1 VSWTYYLQS
10 YYNYLR
16 LEKGLSTNTLS
27 AYRNDITR
35 YLHYMEQERGIADP
49 KLITLE
55 TIREFLQY
63 LSETYSLNDLSQA
76 RNISSIRSFH
86 LFLLQ
91 ESYTQSNPAEFIDL
105 PKITRKLPEVLSV
118 DEIDAIFA
126 ACDMSDPLGRRN
138 RTMLELLYSS
148 GLRVSELVNLRMNH
162 IFLNEGIVR
171 VIGKG
176 NKERLVPLGESAKT
190 QIEHYLHDRLQ
201 QATQKDGEGILF
213 LNRRGSRLTRNMVF
227 MIIKKLCDQAGIEK
241 CVSPHTFR
249 HSFATHMIEG
259 GADLLAV
266 KEMLG
271 HESVTTTEIYLHMDG
286 NYLRQVH
293 AEFHPRG

>member
-1 VSWTYYLQS
+1 
-10 YYNYLR
+10 
-16 LEKGLSTNTLS
+16 
-27 AYRNDITR
+27 
-35 YLHYMEQERGIADP
+35 MEQERGIADP

-55 TIREFLQY
+55 TIRAFLQY

-91 ESYTQSNPAEFIDL
+91 ESYTQSNPAELIDL
-105 PKITRKLPEVLSV
+105 PKITRKLPEVLSI

-176 NKERLVPLGESAKT
+176 NKERLVPLGDSAKT
-190 QIEHYLHDRLQ
+190 QIENYLQDRLQ

>member
-1 VSWTYYLQS
+1 
-10 YYNYLR
+10 
-16 LEKGLSTNTLS
+16 
-27 AYRNDITR
+27 
-35 YLHYMEQERGIADP
+35 
-49 KLITLE
+49 
-55 TIREFLQY
+55 
-63 LSETYSLNDLSQA
+63 
-76 RNISSIRSFH
+76 
-86 LFLLQ
+86 
-91 ESYTQSNPAEFIDL
+91 
-105 PKITRKLPEVLSV
+105 
-118 DEIDAIFA
+118 
-126 ACDMSDPLGRRN
+126 
-138 RTMLELLYSS
+138 
-148 GLRVSELVNLRMNH
+148 
-162 IFLNEGIVR
+162 
-171 VIGKG
+171 
-176 NKERLVPLGESAKT
+176 VPLGESAKT
-190 QIEHYLHDRLQ
+190 QIENYLQDRLQ